1 MIKINHKLKSRGLH
15 QNFMTSFT
23 TSGFYFNWFICYS
36 IFGSLVLP
44 MRNRKSCAQIDELQ
58 KSHCDDNSK
67 DR

>member
-1 MIKINHKLKSRGLH
+1 MH